1 MMASE
6 SVALHQ
12 LGFTNMRDI
21 KPGEAVL
28 IEKGGQPVFRQV
40 APRKAYAPDIF
51 EYVYFARP
59 DSVIDGISV
68 YRSRQ
73 RMGDRLAAKILS
85 ALGPEVVKD
94 IDVVIPIPETS
105 TTSAA
110 AVARY
115 LDKPYCQGFVK
126 NRYVFRTFIMPE
138 QKTRQKGV
146 RRKLNAMET
155 EFKDRNV
162 LLVDDSI
169 VRGTTSREIVTM
181 AREAGA
187 KKVYFASC
195 SPAIT
200 YVDLTPLHLRCPK
213 LILHRHAHIYGI
225 DLASPNELVAHN
237 RNAETIAKHI
247 GADSV
252 IYQTLDDL
260 KGACAEIAK
269 ENGLE
274 EPHNFEVGVFCGD
287 YITPVSDGY
296 FDHLE
301 KIRGEG
307 RKIKA
312 VDRAKE
318 AVTHGF
324 ASEKDFQIAANGVKM
339 ANGEIVPAGK
349 PEESEVPQVGV
360 YGAHKSP
367 PVEEEEEP
375 PKVKDRMDISIHNM
389 ADHH

>member
-1 MMASE
+1 
-6 SVALHQ
+6 L
-12 LGFTNMRDI
+12 F
-21 KPGEAVL
+21 
-28 IEKGGQPVFRQV
+28 
-40 APRKAYAPDIF
+40 
-51 EYVYFARP
+51 
-59 DSVIDGISV
+59 
-68 YRSRQ
+68 
-73 RMGDRLAAKILS
+73 
-85 ALGPEVVKD
+85 
-94 IDVVIPIPETS
+94 
-105 TTSAA
+105 
-110 AVARY
+110 
-115 LDKPYCQGFVK
+115 
-126 NRYVFRTFIMPE
+126 
-138 QKTRQKGV
+138 
-146 RRKLNAMET
+146 
-155 EFKDRNV
+155 
-162 LLVDDSI
+162 
-169 VRGTTSREIVTM
+169 
-181 AREAGA
+181 
-187 KKVYFASC
+187 
-195 SPAIT
+195 
-200 YVDLTPLHLRCPK
+200 K
-213 LILHRHAHIYGI
+213 LIFHRHAHIYGI

-260 KGACAEIAK
+260 KGACAEIAQ

-339 ANGEIVPAGK
+339 ANGEIVPAGN
-349 PEESEVPQVGV
+349 PDESEVPQVGV
-360 YGAHKSP
+360 YGAYKSP

-375 PKVKDRMDISIHNM
+375 PKIKDRMDISIHNM